1 VNAPGATVCASV
13 TVPCGID
20 IDARLSH
27 VAATAVE
34 AHAKS
39 NPAAAAMAIRV
50 DFMRRILTGG

>member
-1 VNAPGATVCASV
+1 V

-39 NPAAAAMAIRV
+39 NPAAAAIAIRV